1 MALLDLQMLEAPAES
16 GNGRGGNSG
25 ASKGC
30 NNSILS
36 LLLC

>member
-1 MALLDLQMLEAPAES
+1 MALLDLQMLEAPAETS
-16 GNGRGGNSG
+16 NARGNSG